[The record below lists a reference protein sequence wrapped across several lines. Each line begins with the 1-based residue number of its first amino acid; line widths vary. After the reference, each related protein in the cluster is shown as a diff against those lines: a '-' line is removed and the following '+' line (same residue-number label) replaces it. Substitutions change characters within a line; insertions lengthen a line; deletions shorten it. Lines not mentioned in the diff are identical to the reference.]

1 MYCYVLLRIVTY
13 CYILLHV
20 YVYTLYNYVIPVD
33 IGGLKR
39 IKERLPEY
47 IEYWQIKMT
56 IAIMM
61 VTAGFVRPG
70 KELTPSLASP
80 SFSVS

>member
-1 MYCYVLLRIVTY
+1 MYI
-13 CYILLHV
+13 
-20 YVYTLYNYVIPVD
+20 IPVD